1 MKKSYFITLRGCDDM
16 TRFRIELSNEEL
28 EFVKKLCKKSEET
41 STYICM
47 PIMEVEEIEVENG
60 EN

>member
-1 MKKSYFITLRGCDDM
+1 M

-28 EFVKKLCKKSEET
+28 ELVKKLCQKSEKT

-47 PIMEVEEIEVENG
+47 PIMEVEEVED
-60 EN
+60 